1 MDDYYR
7 ELGIDPTEMKPK
19 AGDEELYKTQ
29 AKQKKKQ
36 ERVEAEDGKRRAKS
50 AVLDQMMETA
60 RKHPNAK
67 TLGRLI

>member
-1 MDDYYR
+1 LDDYYR

-36 ERVEAEDGKRRAKS
+36 VSKLRTANDVQRVQCSTK
-50 AVLDQMMETA
+50 
-60 RKHPNAK
+60 
-67 TLGRLI
+67 